1 MLNSQ
6 VNKDEKGPA
15 EVAASAPWESGSF
28 SSEQRETT
36 AGGGGGCSLVPTQL
50 FANREIRVFSA
61 GWAKSIIPVF
71 QTELVRSRE

>member
-15 EVAASAPWESGSF
+15 EVAASTPWESGSF
-28 SSEQRETT
+28 SSERRETT
-36 AGGGGGCSLVPTQL
+36 AGEAGGRCLVPARL
-50 FANREIRVFSA
+50 LANREIRVFSA

-71 QTELVRSRE
+71 QMELVRPRE